1 MNLPLINTD
10 TVGNSYYGW
19 RINDLL
25 YSPNSVGLTTAQLAT
40 WINNFF
46 NQTCAV
52 APSATTLRVIFPTS
66 FESLTLPATSAKYR
80 FGEEYASTATTN
92 FSVTSASRISYPT
105 IANNNRTLYDSTYLA
120 AGSSSRV
127 FYGVLNNRSLNI
139 FSIERN
145 GPDLN
150 NNDFCFVSFGW
161 LNNSIYSG
169 SAFPRNAYILILD
182 STTSRIQ
189 GFRPS
194 AENSNVVRNFQ
205 IPQLPDADPIAN
217 YPVSC
222 QSATPGANTTEFYLR
237 DNVAPNKAIG
247 YVPNL
252 LKTSLQI
259 PVGGVY
265 RNTGIDPDLSDMNT
279 WICVGVLGSERILM
293 RVWTQGLA

>member
-10 TVGNSYYGW
+10 TFGNSYYGW

-25 YSPNSVGLTTAQLAT
+25 YSPESVGFTTAQLAT

-52 APSATTLRVIFPTS
+52 TSSSTTLKVIFPTS
-66 FESLTLPATSAKYR
+66 FESLTFPATSSKYR
-80 FGEEYASTATTN
+80 FGEENASTVTTN
-92 FSVTSASRISYPT
+92 INVTSGARISYPT
-105 IANNNRTLYDSTYLA
+105 IANNNDSLYDSSYLF
-120 AGSSSRV
+120 AGASSRA
-127 FYGVLNNRSLNI
+127 FYGVLNNRSLSI
-139 FSIERN
+139 FSIARN
-145 GPDLN
+145 GQDLN
-150 NNDFCFVSFGW
+150 NNNFCFVSFGW

-169 SAFPRNAYILILD
+169 NAFPRNAYILILD
-182 STTSRIQ
+182 SDTHQIR

-194 AENSNVVRNFQ
+194 AENSNVVRNFN

-222 QSATPGANTTEFYLR
+222 LSATPGANTTEFYLR
-237 DNVAPNKAIG
+237 DNDAPNKAIG

-259 PVGGVY
+259 PVGEVY
-265 RNTGIDPDLSDMNT
+265 RNTGIDPDLSNMNT